1 MKAGIFL
8 HMAQTIDTVAHD
20 QPHGAGIIIWPHTF
34 GAMSLFDSNEVF
46 SNEIERRVPG
56 DALELAGSLR
66 PSPSQRM
73 KHALRVVLALRVAR
87 NLRADYTHRVIV
99 ICRAMHPPDCALV
112 EQLYIERAS

>member
-46 SNEIERRVPG
+46 SNEIERSVPG

-73 KHALRVVLALRVAR
+73 KHALRVAR

-99 ICRAMHPPDCALV
+99 IRRAMHPPDCALV
-112 EQLYIERAS
+112 EQLHIERAS